1 MQDPRAVRFGRLI
14 VAIAASAAIVLSS
27 PFVGEFRSALLAAYP
42 ARFRFIVGAAIA
54 AVVGVAVVIALARGV
69 RRRVLGLASAIVLGF
84 LYSQLVATGNPNVD
98 AVEHVHFIEYGA
110 VAWLFYEAFRPLDNG
125 LVILWPL
132 VAGVLTGIADEFLQ
146 WYVPLRVGEA
156 HDIFLNA
163 VAVMC
168 GLGFAV
174 SVDPPARLAIPLH
187 RRAIRPVAYGVAA
200 CVLAFAAFFQ
210 VVHLG
215 HRLFRP
221 ELGMFW
227 SKYDDAGLLALQAD
241 RQARWKTDPPKVLHR
256 LSREDQYL
264 SEGLWHVQE
273 RNRAWG
279 VGDSFTAW
287 RENMI
292 LETYFAPVLDT
303 ATYDTPTPPRWPPA
317 QRAQAAAIVG
327 PDPGFYMS
335 RAAPYPIYTWSR
347 LTYWISV
354 AVIVAAIVTA
364 C

>member
-1 MQDPRAVRFGRLI
+1 MQDSRAVRFGRLI
-14 VAIAASAAIVLSS
+14 IALIASAAVVFSS
-27 PFVGEFRSALLAAYP
+27 PFVGELRSALLSAYP
-42 ARFRFIVGAAIA
+42 ARFRFIVGAVIA
-54 AVVGVAVVIALARGV
+54 AVVVFAVAFAIARGV
-69 RRRVLGLASAIVLGF
+69 RRRVLGLAAAIALGF

-98 AVEHVHFIEYGA
+98 AVEHVHFVEYGL
-110 VAWLFYEAFRPLDNG
+110 VAWLFYEAFRPLDDG
-125 LVILWPL
+125 RVLVWPL
-132 VAGVLTGIADEFLQ
+132 IAGVLTGIADEFLQ

-174 SVDPPARLAIPLH
+174 SVDPPSRLAVPLH
-187 RRAIRPVAYGVAA
+187 RREIRPVAYGVAA
-200 CVLAFAAFFQ
+200 MILSFAAFFQ

-227 SKYDDAGLLALQAD
+227 STYDEAGLLAAQAD
-241 RQARWKTDPPKVLHR
+241 RAARWKTNPPAVLHR

-264 SEGLWHVQE
+264 SEGLWHVRE

-292 LETYFAPVLDT
+292 LETYFAPVLVT
-303 ATYDTPTPPRWPPA
+303 ETYDTPTAPRWPPA
-317 QRAQAAAIVG
+317 QRAEAAAIVG

-347 LTYWISV
+347 VTFWISV
-354 AVIVAAIVTA
+354 AVIVAAVVTA

>member
-1 MQDPRAVRFGRLI
+1 MQDPKAGRLGQLA
-14 VAIAASAAIVLSS
+14 VALSASAAVILSS
-27 PFVGEFRSALLAAYP
+27 PFVGELRSAVLAAFP
-42 ARFRFIVGAAIA
+42 AQFRLIVGGAIATAVVAA
-54 AVVGVAVVIALARGV
+54 AVVAIVRGAGWRVV
-69 RRRVLGLASAIVLGF
+69 GLAVALIGGA
-84 LYSQLVATGNPNVD
+84 LYAQLVSTGNPNVD
-98 AVEHVHFIEYGA
+98 AVEHVHFVEYGL
-110 VAWLFYEAFRPLDNG
+110 VAWLFYEAWRPLDNG
-125 LVILWPL
+125 LVVIWPL
-132 VAGVLTGIADEFLQ
+132 IAGILTGIVDEFVQ

-163 VAVMC
+163 VAVAC
-168 GLGFAV
+168 GLCFAASIDPPSRFAV
-174 SVDPPARLAIPLH
+174 PLH
-187 RRAIRPVAYGVAA
+187 RRVIRPVAYGVAA
-200 CVLAFAAFFQ
+200 VILAFAVFFQ
-210 VVHLG
+210 AVHLG

-227 SKYDDAGLLALQAD
+227 STYDDAALRAASRD
-241 RQARWKTDPPKVLHR
+241 RATRWKSDPPSVLHR

-279 VGDSFTAW
+279 VRDVFTAW

-303 ATYDTPTPPRWPPA
+303 ATYDTPMPPRWPAA

-335 RAAPYPIYTWSR
+335 RAAPYPIYTWSSWAF
-347 LTYWISV
+347 WIV
-354 AVIVAAIVTA
+354 VAATIAAVVTA